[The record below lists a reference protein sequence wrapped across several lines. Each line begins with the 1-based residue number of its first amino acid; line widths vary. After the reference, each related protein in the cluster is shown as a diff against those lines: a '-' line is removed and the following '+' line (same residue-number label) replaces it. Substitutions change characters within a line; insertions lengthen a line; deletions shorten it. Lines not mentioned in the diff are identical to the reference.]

1 MARNTSFAVAL
12 HALSVL
18 AFRGELTKSDF
29 VAQSVNTN
37 AVVVRRI
44 MSKLVQAG
52 LVRSV
57 AGKNGGFELARDAAE
72 ISIDEVFEAV
82 GEQHC
87 FAIHEN
93 TENPACAVS
102 CGIKDA
108 LGDVLERVDAAVAR
122 ELGKTTLADVV
133 ARVS

>member
-1 MARNTSFAVAL
+1 MSGNTTFAVAL

-18 AFRGELTKSDF
+18 AYRGELTKSGYI
-29 VAQSVNTN
+29 ARSINTN

-52 LVRSV
+52 IVRSV
-57 AGKNGGFELARDAAE
+57 AGKNGGFELTRDAAH
-72 ISIDEVFEAV
+72 ISIDAVYEAV

-87 FAIHEN
+87 FRIHEN
-93 TENPACAVS
+93 PENPACEVS
-102 CGIKDA
+102 CRIKGA
-108 LGDVLERVDAAVAR
+108 LGDVLERVDAAVAA

-133 ARVS
+133 ARMS